1 MRRLYFYNGEIYV
14 VLRSIPISYF
24 YNKESSLLRDLL
36 HGWRE
41 YLEADHILKT
51 ESHFLFCETVK
62 EPEWKEIQNE
72 EYQ

>member
-1 MRRLYFYNGEIYV
+1 MRRLYFYNGEVYV
-14 VLRSIPISYF
+14 VLRDIPVSYF
-24 YNKESSLLRDLL
+24 FNKEGQLIRELL
-36 HGWRE
+36 HEWKE

-62 EPEWKEIQNE
+62 EPKWEEIQHE